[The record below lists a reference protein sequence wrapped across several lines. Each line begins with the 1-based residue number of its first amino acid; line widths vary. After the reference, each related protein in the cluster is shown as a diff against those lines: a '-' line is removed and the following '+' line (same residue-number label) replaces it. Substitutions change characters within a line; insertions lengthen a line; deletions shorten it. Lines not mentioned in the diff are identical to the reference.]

1 MAEGRRD
8 ESIDSRQDNGKDR
21 MKPKTNYWPLLW
33 PVAII
38 GMALYAWYILV
49 VGMIVMMWPIREES

>member
-1 MAEGRRD
+1 
-8 ESIDSRQDNGKDR
+8 